1 MSKNKKLILL
11 TILLIASIALFI
23 GYDLNPKILKYSLSK
38 RVPAVFA
45 ILITGSV
52 VAFSSVVFQTVTN
65 NRILTPSVLGLDS
78 LYMFIQTVVVF
89 FIGSANT
96 SFFSN
101 TKLNFFVSLIF
112 MSMFSMLLFK
122 FMFKKE
128 TSNIFFLLLVGMIMG
143 TLFGSMSSFMQML
156 IDPADFS
163 VVQGKMFASFNNINY
178 DVMWVSFALFIL
190 VALYLRNQ
198 LKYLDVMSLGRDD
211 AINLGV
217 DHNKVVNRV
226 LLSVSI
232 LTSVSTALV
241 GPITFL
247 GILVANLSR
256 EIIKTY
262 KHKYIIATAMLI
274 SCIALILG
282 QFIVSKILN
291 FNATIGTIINFVG
304 GLYFIYIMLKESKQ

>member
-1 MSKNKKLILL
+1 MSKNKKLIFLA
-11 TILLIASIALFI
+11 ILLIISIVLFL
-23 GYDLNPKILKYSLSK
+23 GYDLNPKILKYALSK
-38 RVPAVFA
+38 RIPAVFS
-45 ILITGSV
+45 IIITGCA

-96 SFFSN
+96 TFFSN
-101 TKLNFFVSLIF
+101 SKLNFFVSLIF
-112 MSMFSMLLFK
+112 MTIFAMLLFK

-156 IDPADFS
+156 IDPDEFS
-163 VVQGKMFASFNNINY
+163 VVQSKMFASFNNINY

-190 VALYLRNQ
+190 VAVYLKNQ
-198 LKYLDVMSLGRDD
+198 LKYLDVISLGRDE
-211 AINLGV
+211 AINLGINY
-217 DHNKVVNRV
+217 NKVVNKILIAV
-226 LLSVSI
+226 CI

-262 KHKYIIATAMLI
+262 EHKYIIITAMLI
-274 SCIALILG
+274 SCIALIIG
-282 QFIVSKILN
+282 QFIVSRIFN
-291 FNATIGTIINFVG
+291 FSATIGTIINFVG
-304 GLYFIYIMLKESKQ
+304 GLYFIYIM

>member
-11 TILLIASIALFI
+11 AVLLVLSIVLFL
-23 GYDLNPKILKYSLSK
+23 GYDLNPKILKYALSK

-45 ILITGSV
+45 IIITGCA
-52 VAFSSVVFQTVTN
+52 VAFSSVVFQTITN
-65 NRILTPSVLGLDS
+65 NRVLTPSVLGLDS

-101 TKLNFFVSLIF
+101 AKLNFFVSLIF
-112 MSMFSMLLFK
+112 MIIFGMLLFK

-143 TLFGSMSSFMQML
+143 ILFGSLSSFMQML
-156 IDPADFS
+156 IDPDAFL
-163 VVQGKMFASFNNINY
+163 VVQSKMFASFNNINY
-178 DVMWVSFALFIL
+178 EVMWIAFILFIL
-190 VALYLRNQ
+190 VAIYLKNQ
-198 LKYLDVMSLGRDD
+198 IKYLDVMSLGRDE
-211 AINLGV
+211 AINLGINY
-217 DHNKVVNRV
+217 NKVVNKI
-226 LLSVSI
+226 LISVCI

-247 GILVANLSR
+247 GILVANLAR

-262 KHKYIIATAMLI
+262 QHKYIILTSMLI
-274 SCIALILG
+274 SCIALIIG
-282 QFIVSKILN
+282 QLVVSKIFN

-304 GLYFIYIMLKESKQ
+304 GLYFIYIMLKEGRQ